1 MRPDWRPYTVGHWVF
16 TNEYGWMWIS
26 NEPFGWAT
34 YHYGRWSYD
43 DDIGWYWVP
52 GRRWAPAWVSWRR
65 NSNHVAWAPLPPSYD
80 DDLYFNAS
88 YGAIPDYYWV
98 GVPTRRFLEPNLSDV
113 INFDD
118 HDRRRMFEQTQ
129 PVGNV
134 IIRNN
139 IVVNNLI
146 DVSVIERQTGRRIK
160 PLTVRQSKQPGDN
173 NAMSNEVTVFTGNA
187 VNTGETKPPK
197 IRDLTEVKKI
207 RASSMDKS
215 NLNDASQ
222 PGANG
227 KLRQDMNNQPLDQN
241 GQPIGQPKNKKK
253 NRKLQQDLNNQALD
267 QNGQQ
272 LDQNGQPIGQSKN
285 KKKNRKQPQDL
296 NSQPLDQNGQPIG
309 QPKNKKKNRKL
320 RQELNDQPLDQNG
333 QQLDQ
338 NGQPK
343 NKKKNRKQQQDLN
356 SQPLDQ
362 NGQPIGQPKNKKKSR
377 KPQQDLNDQRLD
389 QTGQPTGKE
398 KKKRSCDP
406 TTDPDCPPPQ

>member
-1 MRPDWRPYTVGHWVF
+1 MKIKSLLMGVAFAAAVAVLAPAMLVGPWNAVSAAQAGVDVSINFNMFYDRLGDYGDWTDFNGSYVFVPGNMRPDWRPYTVGHWVF

-65 NSNHVAWAPLPPSYD
+65 SSNHVVWAPLPPSYD

-139 IVVNNLI
+139 IVVNNVI
-146 DVSVIERQTGRRIK
+146 DVSDIERHTGRQIK
-160 PLTVRQSKQPGDN
+160 PLTVRQTKQPGDN
-173 NAMSNEVTVFTGNA
+173 NAMSNEVIVFTGNA
-187 VNTGETKPPK
+187 VNTGETKPAK
-197 IRDLTEVKKI
+197 IRDLSEVKKI
-207 RASSMDKS
+207 RADRMDKS

-227 KLRQDMNNQPLDQN
+227 KLQLDQSS
-241 GQPIGQPKNKKK
+241 QPKNNKK
-253 NRKLQQDLNNQALD
+253 NRKVRQDLN
-267 QNGQQ
+267 G
-272 LDQNGQPIGQSKN
+272 
-285 KKKNRKQPQDL
+285 
-296 NSQPLDQNGQPIG
+296 
-309 QPKNKKKNRKL
+309 
-320 RQELNDQPLDQNG
+320 QPLDQNG

-377 KPQQDLNDQRLD
+377 KPQQELNDKRLD

-406 TTDPDCPPPQ
+406 TADPDCPPPQ

>member
-1 MRPDWRPYTVGHWVF
+1 MKIKSLLMGVAFAAAVAVLAPAMLVGPWNAVSAAQAGVDVSINFNMFYDRLGDYGDWTDFNGSYVFVPGNMRPGWRPYTVGHWVF

-65 NSNHVAWAPLPPSYD
+65 SSNHVVWAPLPPSYD

-88 YGAIPDYYWV
+88 NGAIPDNYWV

-139 IVVNNLI
+139 IVVNNVI
-146 DVSVIERQTGRRIK
+146 DVSDIERHTGRQIK
-160 PLTVRQSKQPGDN
+160 PLTVRQTKQPGDN
-173 NAMSNEVTVFTGNA
+173 NAMSNEVIVFTGNA
-187 VNTGETKPPK
+187 VNTGETKPAK
-197 IRDLTEVKKI
+197 IRDLSEVKKI
-207 RASSMDKS
+207 RADRMDKS

-227 KLRQDMNNQPLDQN
+227 KLQLDQSS
-241 GQPIGQPKNKKK
+241 QPKN
-253 NRKLQQDLNNQALD
+253 N
-267 QNGQQ
+267 
-272 LDQNGQPIGQSKN
+272 
-285 KKKNRKQPQDL
+285 
-296 NSQPLDQNGQPIG
+296 
-309 QPKNKKKNRKL
+309 KKNRKL
-320 RQELNDQPLDQNG
+320 RQDLNDQPLDQNG

-377 KPQQDLNDQRLD
+377 KPQQELNDKRLD

-406 TTDPDCPPPQ
+406 TADPDCPPPQ

>member
-1 MRPDWRPYTVGHWVF
+1 MKIKSLLMGVAFAAAVAVLAPAMLVGPWNAVSAAQAGVDVSINFNMFYDRLGDYGDWTDFNGSYVFVPGNMRPGWRPYTVGHWVF

-65 NSNHVAWAPLPPSYD
+65 SSNHVVWAPLPPSYD

-139 IVVNNLI
+139 IVVNNVI
-146 DVSVIERQTGRRIK
+146 DVSDIERHTGRQIK
-160 PLTVRQSKQPGDN
+160 PLTVRQTKQPGDN
-173 NAMSNEVTVFTGNA
+173 NAMSNEVIVFTGNA
-187 VNTGETKPPK
+187 VNTGETKPAK
-197 IRDLTEVKKI
+197 IRDLSEVKKI
-207 RASSMDKS
+207 RADRMDKS

-227 KLRQDMNNQPLDQN
+227 KLQLDQSS
-241 GQPIGQPKNKKK
+241 QPKNNKK
-253 NRKLQQDLNNQALD
+253 NRKVRQDLN
-267 QNGQQ
+267 G
-272 LDQNGQPIGQSKN
+272 
-285 KKKNRKQPQDL
+285 
-296 NSQPLDQNGQPIG
+296 
-309 QPKNKKKNRKL
+309 
-320 RQELNDQPLDQNG
+320 QPLDQNG

-377 KPQQDLNDQRLD
+377 KPQQELNDKRLD

-406 TTDPDCPPPQ
+406 TADPDCPPPQ

>member
-1 MRPDWRPYTVGHWVF
+1 MKIKSLLMGVAFAAAVAVLAPAMLVGPWNAVSAAQAGVDVSINFNMFYDRLGDYGDWTDFNGSYVFVPGNMRPGWRPYTVGHWVF

-65 NSNHVAWAPLPPSYD
+65 SSNHVVWAPLPPSYD

-139 IVVNNLI
+139 IVVNNVI
-146 DVSVIERQTGRRIK
+146 DVSDIERHTGRQIK
-160 PLTVRQSKQPGDN
+160 PLTVRQTKQPGDN
-173 NAMSNEVTVFTGNA
+173 NAMSNEVIVFTGNA
-187 VNTGETKPPK
+187 VNTGETKPAK
-197 IRDLTEVKKI
+197 SRDLSEVKKI
-207 RASSMDKS
+207 RADRMDKS

-227 KLRQDMNNQPLDQN
+227 KLQLDQSS
-241 GQPIGQPKNKKK
+241 QPKN
-253 NRKLQQDLNNQALD
+253 N
-267 QNGQQ
+267 
-272 LDQNGQPIGQSKN
+272 
-285 KKKNRKQPQDL
+285 
-296 NSQPLDQNGQPIG
+296 
-309 QPKNKKKNRKL
+309 KKNRKL
-320 RQELNDQPLDQNG
+320 RQDLNDQPLDQNG

-377 KPQQDLNDQRLD
+377 KPQQELNDKRLD

-406 TTDPDCPPPQ
+406 TADPDCPPPQ

>member
-1 MRPDWRPYTVGHWVF
+1 MEMKIKSLLMGVAFAAAVAVLAPAMLVGPWNAVSAAQAGVDVSINFNMFYDRLGDYGDWTDFNGSYVFVPGNMRPGWRPYTVGHWVF

-65 NSNHVAWAPLPPSYD
+65 SSNHVVWAPLPPSYD

-139 IVVNNLI
+139 IVVNNVI
-146 DVSVIERQTGRRIK
+146 DVSDIERHTGRQIK
-160 PLTVRQSKQPGDN
+160 PLTVRQTKQPGDN
-173 NAMSNEVTVFTGNA
+173 NAMSNEVIVFTGNA
-187 VNTGETKPPK
+187 VNTGETKPAK
-197 IRDLTEVKKI
+197 IRDLSEVKKI
-207 RASSMDKS
+207 RADRMAKS

-227 KLRQDMNNQPLDQN
+227 KLQLDQSS
-241 GQPIGQPKNKKK
+241 QPKNNKK
-253 NRKLQQDLNNQALD
+253 NRKVRQDLN
-267 QNGQQ
+267 G
-272 LDQNGQPIGQSKN
+272 
-285 KKKNRKQPQDL
+285 
-296 NSQPLDQNGQPIG
+296 
-309 QPKNKKKNRKL
+309 
-320 RQELNDQPLDQNG
+320 QPLDQNG

-377 KPQQDLNDQRLD
+377 KPQQELNDKRLD

-406 TTDPDCPPPQ
+406 TADPDCPPPQ